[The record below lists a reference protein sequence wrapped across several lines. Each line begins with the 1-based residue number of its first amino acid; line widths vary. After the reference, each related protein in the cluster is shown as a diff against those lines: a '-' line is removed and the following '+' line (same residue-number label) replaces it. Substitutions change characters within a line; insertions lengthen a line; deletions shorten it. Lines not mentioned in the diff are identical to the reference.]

1 MLKSKLDFQNEIL
14 ENDKSISLA
23 DAIKLAKTQ
32 YKTYS
37 TEQIDLF
44 WAQNPTAEF
53 FGKTYTRDQLEAA
66 MGKMGANEQV
76 LVSL

>member
-23 DAIKLAKTQ
+23 DAIKAAKVQ

-37 TEQIDLF
+37 AEQIDLF
-44 WAQNPTAEF
+44 WTQNPTAEF
-53 FGKTYTRDQLEAA
+53 FGKTYTRDQLKAA